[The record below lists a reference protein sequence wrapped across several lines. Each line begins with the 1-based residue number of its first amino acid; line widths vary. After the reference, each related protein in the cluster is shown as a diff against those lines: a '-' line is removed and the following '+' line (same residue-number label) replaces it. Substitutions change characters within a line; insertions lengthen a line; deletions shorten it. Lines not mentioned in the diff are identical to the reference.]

1 MAYFAILRIKLQNT
15 IGIFND
21 MKDLLDR
28 FEVAYTSIFDEDPV
42 EEETEKEET
51 IATRVI
57 KRCKKRYWNFINPK
71 TFSSSCKQGFC

>member
-28 FEVAYTSIFDEDPV
+28 FEVAYTSIFDEDP
-42 EEETEKEET
+42 EEEKTEKEET

-57 KRCKKRYWNFINPK
+57 KRCKKSIHAWAMEDQTVATLFGR
-71 TFSSSCKQGFC
+71 